1 MFDGLRKFFSK
12 RKQRRSPK
20 EKIVLLTYTREK
32 EGRRFCFL
40 SEFEI
45 DEAQLT
51 AAMDIIHDNVLKGTD
66 GNIISR
72 EVWEKC
78 FPTLG
83 SGAIHIK
90 SHDEGKNWEIK
101 LSKNSLAFQ

>member
-1 MFDGLRKFFSK
+1 MFKCLRIFFSK
-12 RKQRRSPK
+12 NKHQKPQK
-20 EKIVLLTYTREK
+20 AKVVLLTYAREK